1 MSSPSYANR
10 RFVAA
15 ALQYALGRG
24 ANAVISIT
32 LFVQIARALGAQNY
46 GAYVALIALIE
57 LLLVVGN
64 LGSEWVTAVEVPR
77 LSNAGAGRAVRRLI
91 GVCLGVQALSFA
103 GLALLVAASSPWLA
117 TWLKLDGVSDAF
129 LLYAA
134 VLFIEGLGRSIRDQL
149 LSSLLLQWV
158 AQLAQLLRN
167 LVVML
172 GLYVLSR
179 QSEGTVSLQHMAGL
193 ELGASALGLLIGG
206 AYLAWVLH
214 RMSGEGAPNDYRRLS
229 RLAFN
234 SWLSTICH
242 QVWSGHAVVLLVTR
256 SLGPEIGGLVG
267 FARNMAEQVRRFM
280 PIEFGFNLVR
290 TFLVT
295 RFNQADGAAG
305 LLGRIAMFWAIN
317 ALILLPV
324 ALVISL
330 YAEQIAIWV
339 GRGNYDGAALYLPLW
354 LAWVFL
360 WSHHRLSDTSAYLLG
375 AAAVVGRLSLAL
387 LPALLVFIFV
397 LEALGVEAAIVLL
410 MVVELLYCVFVG
422 RAASRMAGVA
432 YPVHQ
437 LRIPR
442 FFVLALLLVI
452 THVIAAFYWPQL
464 NWLAGVAICL
474 IAYGLGVMVV
484 RPLRIS
490 DLQNLKSQPDQLAV
504 PI

>member
-117 TWLKLDGVSDAF
+117 AWLKLDGVSDAF

-172 GLYVLSR
+172 GLYILSR

-280 PIEFGFNLVR
+280 PIEFGFLLVR

-295 RFNQADGAAG
+295 RFASNGG
-305 LLGRIAMFWAIN
+305 GRDLMQRISILWRIN
-317 ALILLPV
+317 AAVLVPVVVVMALHADEIVSLIATPAYVDSAKYLWLW
-324 ALVISL
+324 L
-330 YAEQIAIWV
+330 IWV
-339 GRGNYDGAALYLPLW
+339 
-354 LAWVFL
+354 VV
-360 WSHHRLSDTSAYLLG
+360 WSHHRLSDTAAYLAG
-375 AAAVVGRLSLAL
+375 ASASVGKYSVALIPSLAL
-387 LPALLVFIFV
+387 FVYV
-397 LEALGVEAAIVLL
+397 LESFGIGGA
-410 MVVELLYCVFVG
+410 
-422 RAASRMAGVA
+422 
-432 YPVHQ
+432 
-437 LRIPR
+437 
-442 FFVLALLLVI
+442 FFVLIFIEFMYCFLVI
-452 THVIAAFYWPQL
+452 VAAARRVKCDYSILKLKILQIGSVV
-464 NWLAGVAICL
+464 AVAIAVNYVAMNYWLDAKWPALSLLNLLCVAVGFAL
-474 IAYGLGVMVV
+474 FGLV
-484 RPLRIS
+484 R
-490 DLQNLKSQPDQLAV
+490 LKELSQLKAPATYV
-504 PI
+504 NAT